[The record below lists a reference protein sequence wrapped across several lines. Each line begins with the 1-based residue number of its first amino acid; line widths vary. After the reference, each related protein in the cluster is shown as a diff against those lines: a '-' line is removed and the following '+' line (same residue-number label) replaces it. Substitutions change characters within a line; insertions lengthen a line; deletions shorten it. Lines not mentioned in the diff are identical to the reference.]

1 MAVVGR
7 LLTLSVCLSLVLLLV
22 MAAHGEQQIIES
34 PQTLYLGYGSNLW
47 LHQMSL
53 RCPNSTYLG
62 VARLNDYRWIIYS
75 RGYANVI
82 SSKPKNNDVV
92 YGLAYSLTPNDEAR
106 LDVNEGVPVA
116 YTKEVLEVDFW
127 PSHDME
133 RVNVSS
139 TPTTRRMLVYINRN
153 DTAEAPPKSEYIDRM
168 NMGIN
173 DAVKLGI
180 PKSYIEEHLR
190 PFIPKRDMNGIGKLA
205 MQQALEFN
213 DERGA

>member
-7 LLTLSVCLSLVLLLV
+7 LLTLSLCFYFLLLSA
-22 MAAHGEQQIIES
+22 MATHDAQQVIS
-34 PQTLYLGYGSNLW
+34 PSQTLYLGYGSNLW
-47 LHQMSL
+47 LHQMAL

-75 RGYANVI
+75 RGYANVV
-82 SSKPKNNDVV
+82 SSRPRNNDVV

-116 YTKEVLEVDFW
+116 YTKETLEVDFW

-133 RVNVSS
+133 RVNISS
-139 TPTTRRMLVYINRN
+139 TPTKRRMLVYINRN

-173 DAVKLGI
+173 DAIKLGV
-180 PKSYIEEHLR
+180 PESYIEKHLR
-190 PFIPKRDMNGIGKLA
+190 PFIPKRDINGVGKLA